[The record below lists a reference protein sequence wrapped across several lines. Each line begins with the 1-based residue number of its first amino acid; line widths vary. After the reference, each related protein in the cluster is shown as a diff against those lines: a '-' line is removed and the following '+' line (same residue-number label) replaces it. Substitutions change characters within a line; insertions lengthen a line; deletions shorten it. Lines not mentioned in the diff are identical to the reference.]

1 MKRTEKHLEILYVV
15 AFLMVAV
22 INTSIAQEGNIAK
35 DLDGNTYKTIKI
47 GNQIWMAENLKTTKF
62 NDGAA
67 IPLVIDNAA
76 WLGLNTPAYCWY
88 DNDSIYKNLYG
99 ALYNGYSVNTGKLCP
114 TGWHVSSDTEWS
126 ALITYL
132 GGDNIA
138 GGKLKEKGTSHWSS
152 TNPGATNESG
162 FTALPGGSRYS
173 NGFYFTVKN
182 LGYWWTSIEG
192 KTLNG
197 WYRSIYNRNSVVSR
211 NYYDLTNGFS
221 VRCVKD

>member
-1 MKRTEKHLEILYVV
+1 
-15 AFLMVAV
+15 MVAV

>member
-1 MKRTEKHLEILYVV
+1 MKRIEKHLEILYVI
-15 AFLMVAV
+15 AFLMVSV
-22 INTSIAQEGNIAK
+22 INTSNAQEGNTAK
-35 DLDGNTYKTIKI
+35 DLDGNTYKMIKI
-47 GNQIWMAENLKTTKF
+47 GNQTWMAENLKTTKF
-62 NDGAA
+62 SDGTT

-88 DNDSIYKNLYG
+88 DNDSTYKKTYG
-99 ALYNGYSVNTGKLCP
+99 ALYNGYTVNTGKLCP
-114 TGWHVSSDTEWS
+114 TGWHISSDAEWS

-138 GGKLKEKGTSHWSS
+138 GGKLKEKGTIHWSGP
-152 TNPGATNESG
+152 NPEATNESG

-173 NGFYFTVKN
+173 NGFYFTIKN

>member
-1 MKRTEKHLEILYVV
+1 MKRYNKHLELLYVSV
-15 AFLMVAV
+15 LLMFTI
-22 INTSIAQEGNIAK
+22 INVSNAQETVTAKDPDGNI
-35 DLDGNTYKTIKI
+35 YKTIKI
-47 GNQIWMAENLKTTKF
+47 GNQTWMSENLKTTKF
-62 NDGAA
+62 NDGTA

-76 WLGLNTPAYCWY
+76 WLGLNAPAYCWY
-88 DNDSIYKNLYG
+88 DNDSTYKNTYG
-99 ALYNGYSVNTGKLCP
+99 ALYNGYAVNTGKLCP
-114 TGWHVSSDTEWS
+114 AGWHVSSDAEWS
-126 ALITYL
+126 GLITYL
-132 GGDNIA
+132 GGENVA
-138 GGKLKEKGTSHWSS
+138 GGKLKEKGTTHWSS

-173 NGFYFTVKN
+173 NGFFFTIKN

-221 VRCVKD
+221 VRCLKD

>member
-1 MKRTEKHLEILYVV
+1 
-15 AFLMVAV
+15 
-22 INTSIAQEGNIAK
+22 
-35 DLDGNTYKTIKI
+35 
-47 GNQIWMAENLKTTKF
+47 
-62 NDGAA
+62 
-67 IPLVIDNAA
+67 
-76 WLGLNTPAYCWY
+76 
-88 DNDSIYKNLYG
+88 
-99 ALYNGYSVNTGKLCP
+99 LYNGYSVNTGKLCP

>member
-22 INTSIAQEGNIAK
+22 INTSIAQEGNTAK